1 VDRFCLNCEKTREN
15 RAWRLGGLAA
25 WQLGETWNI
34 WQIWQFRCPKFSF
47 QGLLEKIQCI
57 DSIEVIEKT
66 WNAGNLSDNQRD
78 HV

>member
-1 VDRFCLNCEKTREN
+1 VRKRGKTG
-15 RAWRLGGLAA
+15 LGGLAA

-57 DSIEVIEKT
+57 EKT